1 MEEKDP
7 AQLRLRIWARS
18 LTTEQKAEEASPE
31 DRRVRVY
38 RIWCLKSSERTC
50 EEGAPC
56 TGVVGVYK
64 KVLRESVVFLAFWI
78 GMMNEGC
85 FGY

>member
-7 AQLRLRIWARS
+7 AQLRLRTWARS

-38 RIWCLKSSERTC
+38 RIWCLKSSERT
-50 EEGAPC
+50 
-56 TGVVGVYK
+56 
-64 KVLRESVVFLAFWI
+64 
-78 GMMNEGC
+78 
-85 FGY
+85 